1 RFSEEKNEGGKAYQ
15 YIDLKPLEKGKPYF
29 KIQLK
34 INKTEKTIAGATVFN
49 NNGTTISYTIVK
61 FTPNPTVKDSD
72 FNFDAKKYPGVEV
85 VDLR

>member
-1 RFSEEKNEGGKAYQ
+1 MPIVPLPGIGAMIRMPKA
-15 YIDLKPLEKGKPYF
+15 
-29 KIQLK
+29 
-34 INKTEKTIAGATVFN
+34 EKTIAGATVFN